1 MNASKNYNL
10 RFHGDEILKNVKEK
24 NKNTEEEQSKDNNS
38 EENVLEKISVKFI
51 KEQENQLLRAEK
63 ILDQDIDVQESDF
76 KKRLKKKLENKKV

>member
-1 MNASKNYNL
+1 LNASKNYNL